1 MDLDTVIPVE
11 AVSDL
16 VIQTLI
22 DRIQRSTTFEQFI
35 YRENELDELWRL
47 VDIALRVGEPIGARG
62 TEALMRLRDAVHR
75 AHDLVGM
82 DGKPAEAAAA
92 LREILG

>member
-1 MDLDTVIPVE
+1 LDIDTVIPVE

-47 VDIALRVGEPIGARG
+47 LDIALRAGEPIGSRK
-62 TEALMRLRDAVHR
+62 TPELERLRDAVHR

-82 DGKPAEAAAA
+82 DGKPAEAAAT
-92 LREILG
+92 LRAVLA